1 MSDLARI
8 FSFWLP
14 LVLGTM
20 LLSQA
25 AKAQDESFE
34 QAQLDQVLAPIAL
47 YPDSILSHVLI
58 ASTYPLEVVQ
68 AARWVAQ
75 NPELDSETAL
85 QQVEQHPWDPS
96 VKALVAFPDLLERMS
111 DDLDW
116 LEQLGEAFLTDET
129 WVMQSIQ
136 QLRERAYAHGAFDE
150 VEHIVVQ
157 REQHVIVIE
166 PRQRE
171 VVYVPYY
178 NTRVV
183 YGDWW
188 WPHHQPYYWH
198 YPGAYYTH
206 SAFYWGPYYR
216 VTPRFY
222 FSSFHWHHRHVIV
235 NHHHFYHPPR
245 YYPTRVVHVHHGK
258 RWQHNPVHRRGV
270 VYRREA
276 LSRQYDSRPRSTT
289 REERGPA
296 REWRR
301 PRAQPSG
308 DYSTSFRQHARSQ
321 QRTEQ
326 EQRQEYDR
334 PDRSQQ
340 RSRSLRADATPQQHE
355 SNLQQRREQLQ
366 VRQQTTTE
374 RSANL
379 NQRQQQLAERQERR
393 PATDS
398 AAAIPVREQ
407 RQRAAEYR
415 GAREVQQS
423 PRTTEYRG
431 AREVQQNQSVSN
443 TQPAMQQR
451 PQVRN
456 SEQQSPA
463 RPNRQIEQRAMPQ
476 PEPIRPSSQPQQRTQ
491 RPVEAIRSQ
500 STVQPQPSTPNR
512 VQSQPSAPSRVQSS
526 TPAQRPQRVERSAN
540 PRPQVTERSSRGGE
554 RRQRQID

>member
-1 MSDLARI
+1 MSDLVHTFKR
-8 FSFWLP
+8 WLP
-14 LVLGTM
+14 LALCAL
-20 LLSQA
+20 LLSLPA
-25 AKAQDESFE
+25 SAQDESFE

-75 NPELDSETAL
+75 HPELDAETAL
-85 QQVEQHPWDPS
+85 QQVEQQPWDPS

-136 QLRERAYAHGAFDE
+136 QLRERAYAHGAFEE

-157 REQHVIVIE
+157 REQDVIIIE

-276 LSRQYDSRPRSTT
+276 LSRQYDPRPRSYT

-321 QRTEQ
+321 ERTEQ
-326 EQRQEYDR
+326 GQRQERDWR
-334 PDRSQQ
+334 GRSEG
-340 RSRSLRADATPQQHE
+340 SRSLRADAAPQRQD
-355 SNLQQRREQLQ
+355 SNVQQRREQLQ
-366 VRQQTTTE
+366 QRQQATHE
-374 RSANL
+374 RSASL
-379 NQRQQQLAERQERR
+379 HQRQQQTERPERR
-393 PATDS
+393 LSTDS
-398 AAAIPVREQ
+398 ATANPVREQ
-407 RQRAAEYR
+407 RQRASEYR
-415 GAREVQQS
+415 GAREVQQG

-431 AREVQQNQSVSN
+431 AREVQQNQAVPN
-443 TQPAMQQR
+443 RQPAMQQR
-451 PQVRN
+451 TQTRN
-456 SEQQSPA
+456 HEQQAPA
-463 RPNRQIEQRAMPQ
+463 RPNRQLEQRAMPQ
-476 PEPIRPSSQPQQRTQ
+476 PEPIRQSTQPQQRTQ
-491 RPVEAIRSQ
+491 RPVEAIRSPNP
-500 STVQPQPSTPNR
+500 VQAQPSTPSR
-512 VQSQPSAPSRVQSS
+512 VQSQPSAPNRVQSS
-526 TPAQRPQRVERSAN
+526 APAQRPQRVERSAS
-540 PRPQVTERSSRGGE
+540 PRPQATERSSRSSE

>member
-1 MSDLARI
+1 MSDLVHTFKR
-8 FSFWLP
+8 WLP
-14 LVLGTM
+14 LALCAL
-20 LLSQA
+20 LLSLPA
-25 AKAQDESFE
+25 SAQDESFE

-75 NPELDSETAL
+75 HPELDAETAL
-85 QQVEQHPWDPS
+85 QQVEQQPWDPS

-136 QLRERAYAHGAFDE
+136 QLRERAYAHGAFEE

-157 REQHVIVIE
+157 REQDVIIIE

-222 FSSFHWHHRHVIV
+222 FSGFHWHHRHVIV

-276 LSRQYDSRPRSTT
+276 LSRQYDPRPRSYT

-308 DYSTSFRQHARSQ
+308 DYNTSYRQHERSAL
-321 QRTEQ
+321 RAERG
-326 EQRQEYDR
+326 QRQEYN
-334 PDRSQQ
+334 RSARTEQ
-340 RSRSLRADATPQQHE
+340 RTNLRADAVSPRHD

-366 VRQQTTTE
+366 QRQQTTTE
-374 RSANL
+374 RSAHL
-379 NQRQQQLAERQERR
+379 NQRQQQLTERQVRR
-393 PATDS
+393 QNTDS
-398 AAAIPVREQ
+398 AAATPAREQ
-407 RQRAAEYR
+407 RQRSAEYR
-415 GAREVQQS
+415 G
-423 PRTTEYRG
+423 T
-431 AREVQQNQSVSN
+431 REVQQNNALPSRQP
-443 TQPAMQQR
+443 TLQQPAQVSTPAVR
-451 PQVRN
+451 PH
-456 SEQQSPA
+456 
-463 RPNRQIEQRAMPQ
+463 RQIEQRTLPQ
-476 PEPIRPSSQPQQRTQ
+476 PEPIRQSTQPQQRTP
-491 RPVEAIRSQ
+491 RPETIRSQ
-500 STVQPQPSTPNR
+500 SPA
-512 VQSQPSAPSRVQSS
+512 QSQPSAPSRIQSQPTTPNRAHS
-526 TPAQRPQRVERSAN
+526 TAPAQRPHRVDRSAS
-540 PRPQVTERSSRGGE
+540 PRPQAAERSSRSSE
-554 RRQRQID
+554 RRQRQLD